1 MTAIEP
7 ATEPWGPA
15 PDGLDLPHWE
25 GLVEGEL
32 RLQRCNACRAWIWG
46 PQAICGSCHGFDIG
60 WEKVEPAGTVYSW
73 HRSWYPYMDEYAG
86 RLPYVT
92 VLVELPGADGRRV
105 LGLLVDDIDEDPRIG
120 DEVVGAIELDEGA
133 RWPLVRWC
141 RVRAGSEGET
151 R

>member
-1 MTAIEP
+1 MTA
-7 ATEPWGPA
+7 TESGTAPWGPA
-15 PDGLDLPHWE
+15 ADGLDLPHWE
-25 GLVEGEL
+25 GLLEGEL
-32 RLQRCNACRAWIWG
+32 RLQRCTGCHAWIWG
-46 PQAICGSCHGFDIG
+46 PQAICGSCHSFDIG
-60 WEKVEPAGTVYSW
+60 WEAVEPIGTVYSW

-120 DEVVGAIELDEGA
+120 EEVVGTVEHDEGA
-133 RWPLVRWC
+133 VWPLVRWR
-141 RVRAGSEGET
+141 RVRATAEGET